1 MSKPSPKVQEPSMEE
16 ILASIRRIISDDS
29 AAAEATKTASS
40 PVREVDAAPAST
52 LAEPAMSQEAID
64 ALLSKSDTAGPAA
77 VDSGVLELT
86 DPVEPQAAAT
96 RALEATDIVFR
107 DNEEAAPTPALV
119 PPPALTDRHDQA
131 LMSEQTTAAVSAA
144 FDSLAN
150 TFFSQN
156 ARTIEDLVGE
166 MLRPMLKH
174 WIDDNLP
181 GLVERLVR
189 AEIERV
195 SRGGR

>member
-29 AAAEATKTASS
+29 AAAEAAKPAPS
-40 PVREVDAAPAST
+40 PLREVETAPRPS
-52 LAEPAMSQEAID
+52 EPAMSQEAID
-64 ALLSKSDTAGPAA
+64 ALLSKSEAAGPAA
-77 VDSGVLELT
+77 ADSEVLELT
-86 DPVEPQAAAT
+86 DTVEPQAGAT
-96 RALEATDIVFR
+96 RMVEAADIVFR
-107 DNEEAAPTPALV
+107 ENEEAAPNPV
-119 PPPALTDRHDQA
+119 PPLALADQRDEV

-156 ARTIEDLVGE
+156 ASTIEDLVGE